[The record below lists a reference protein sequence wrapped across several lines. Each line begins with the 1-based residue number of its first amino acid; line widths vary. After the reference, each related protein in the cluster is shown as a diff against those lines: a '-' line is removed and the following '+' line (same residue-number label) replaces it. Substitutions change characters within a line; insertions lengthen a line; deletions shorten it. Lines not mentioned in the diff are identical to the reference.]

1 MYLVQLSG
9 NRTGHAD
16 STPESC
22 YSLSPGVAQPHH
34 QLAMGSTS
42 SSFMQSASP
51 EDSKEGIADPVYSA
65 YQGEAQLPTPETSS
79 TVMDQGAQD
88 NFQSYPCDDGGYAR
102 VQFPDFLRDVLYD
115 QSFSNPRLPE
125 AQGPGV
131 LDFYDDANLDFSAF
145 DFGLLDHWN
154 VDPARGTADQPDSSE
169 DPVGMPAMRSALVKI
184 WTESPWRWTPGKTDN
199 CYTEQ
204 SNLPLPASD
213 AHTPQTHDNPTPVDR
228 VVKDTLQ
235 PSSRDKTLA
244 IVLSTCR
251 ESRMANRVASS
262 FPSTDMMDSWINIF
276 LAAHLCQVSSWIHYG
291 SLSLNNQWPEWLAT
305 AAAAGAVLT
314 PVPAFRRFGFAL
326 QEAIRECSCLYKPS
340 GWLIKNRGCYSRESE
355 LQHSTFLDSGY

>member
-9 NRTGHAD
+9 NRTGHAAE

-51 EDSKEGIADPVYSA
+51 EDSKEGIANPAYSA
-65 YQGEAQLPTPETSS
+65 HQGGAQLPTPEASSSS
-79 TVMDQGAQD
+79 TAVDRGTQD
-88 NFQSYPCDDGGYAR
+88 NFQSYPPCHDVGYAANDHER

-115 QSFSNPRLPE
+115 QSFSDPRLPE

-154 VDPARGTADQPDSSE
+154 DPARGVADQTTNPE
-169 DPVGMPAMRSALVKI
+169 DPVGMAAMRSALVKI

-213 AHTPQTHDNPTPVDR
+213 AHACQTHDNPTPVDR

-235 PSSRDKTLA
+235 PSCRDKTLA
-244 IVLSTCR
+244 IVLGTCR
-251 ESRMANRVASS
+251 ESRMASCVASS

-291 SLSLNNQWPEWLAT
+291 SFSLNSQWPEWLAT

-326 QEAIRECSCLYKPS
+326 QEAIREFFLLTHGLVSC
-340 GWLIKNRGCYSRESE
+340 
-355 LQHSTFLDSGY
+355 

>member
-9 NRTGHAD
+9 NRTGHAE
-16 STPESC
+16 STPDSR
-22 YSLSPGVAQPHH
+22 YSLSPGVGQPHH

-42 SSFMQSASP
+42 SPFMQSASP
-51 EDSKEGIADPVYSA
+51 EDSKEGIANPVYSA
-65 YQGEAQLPTPETSS
+65 YQGEAQLPTPEASS
-79 TVMDQGAQD
+79 TTVDQGAQD
-88 NFQSYPCDDGGYAR
+88 NFHPYPPCDDVGYAANDHAR

-125 AQGPGV
+125 TQGPGV
-131 LDFYDDANLDFSAF
+131 LDFYDDANLDFSTF

-154 VDPARGTADQPDSSE
+154 VDPARGVADQTANSD
-169 DPVGMPAMRSALVKI
+169 DPVGMAAMRSALVKI
-184 WTESPWRWTPGKTDN
+184 WTESPWRWTPGNTDN

-204 SNLPLPASD
+204 SNLPLPAND
-213 AHTPQTHDNPTPVDR
+213 AHAPQAHDNPTPVDR

-235 PSSRDKTLA
+235 PSCRDKTLA

-251 ESRMANRVASS
+251 ESRMASRVASS

-291 SLSLNNQWPEWLAT
+291 SFSLNSQWPEWLAT

-326 QEAIRECSCLYKPS
+326 QEAIRECFFPLHM
-340 GWLIKNRGCYSRESE
+340 GE
-355 LQHSTFLDSGY
+355 